1 MGFFGK
7 ETNPRKMGWGNAFPH
22 ISYSSDGR
30 TVLNTYMGL
39 SKREVM
45 MTHMIASLAASPVIR
60 TPQEIAEKANEIVE
74 AALAL
79 MAKIE

>member
-7 ETNPRKMGWGNAFPH
+7 ETNPRKMGWENAFPH
-22 ISYSSDGR
+22 IVYTSDGK
-30 TVLNTYMGL
+30 TVRNTYMGIV
-39 SKREVM
+39 KRELM
-45 MTHMIASLAASPVIR
+45 MMHVLSGLAANPVIR

-79 MAKIE
+79 MTKIE